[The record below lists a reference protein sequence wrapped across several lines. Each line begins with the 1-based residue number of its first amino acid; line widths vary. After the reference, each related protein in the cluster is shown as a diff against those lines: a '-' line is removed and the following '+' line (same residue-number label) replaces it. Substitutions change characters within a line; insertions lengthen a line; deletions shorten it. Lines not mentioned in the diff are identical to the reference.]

1 MLVLRRILAFFLL
14 VFFTPLFIIS
24 LSISQVSS
32 IIQNP
37 HTLTQFIE
45 KTYFVENFYEIVL
58 PAITSEVIKNE
69 IEIGKS
75 G

>member
-32 IIQNP
+32 VIQNP

-45 KTYFVENFYEIVL
+45 KTYFVGKYKQENYDY
-58 PAITSEVIKNE
+58 KNE
-69 IEIGKS
+69 LSSKS
-75 G
+75 KPFFYL